1 MENTFVARPDRGRV
15 VTIARQVGLA
25 DVRPDSSVR
34 LDAIA
39 RFLQDVADHDAV
51 TAEVDGGLWVLR
63 RLALRIDHT
72 PRFRA
77 ELVCSTWCSGVG
89 ARWAERRTDLVFGEA
104 TCVQAA
110 AIWVHVDAV
119 TGAPARLPA
128 GFDPLWGV
136 SAQGR
141 KVRANLRHTPPPPDV
156 APARWPLRATD
167 LDVLDHVNNAAYW
180 APVEEELA
188 RRGTP
193 RVREAEIEFRGGV
206 YGDEPVD
213 IVVAEVPAGFAAWWC
228 VRGDVRASALVACAT

>member
-156 APARWPLRATD
+156 APAALAAPSDRPRRARPREQRR
-167 LDVLDHVNNAAYW
+167 VLGT
-180 APVEEELA
+180 
-188 RRGTP
+188 RRGGARPARHATRTRGRDRVP
-193 RVREAEIEFRGGV
+193 RRRLWRRTGRHRRRGQFPPGSPP
-206 YGDEPVD
+206 G
-213 IVVAEVPAGFAAWWC
+213 G
-228 VRGDVRASALVACAT
+228 ASAGTCGPPRS